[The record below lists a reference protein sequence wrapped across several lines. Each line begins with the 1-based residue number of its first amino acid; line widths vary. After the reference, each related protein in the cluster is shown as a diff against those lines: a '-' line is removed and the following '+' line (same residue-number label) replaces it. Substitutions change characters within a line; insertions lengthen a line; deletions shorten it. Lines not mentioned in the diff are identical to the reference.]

1 MSGDNDRGGLAIDRL
16 VSALH
21 RGLMPKLGAATATR
35 AALTIAGY
43 GGDAAI
49 GLDAATAAL
58 AGALPAADFNKLHNW
73 PVLRLN
79 YIAPA
84 SADLSNGAALTL
96 NTWTTVGAA
105 QSFTVNSTAALLVA
119 YISGNV
125 IAPNVANT
133 EVSSRVSF
141 DGGAATVM
149 LGGGYSSAG
158 ANPYVNALAGAGAV
172 PFTAFTA
179 GTHTIAVQI
188 YSTATGIY
196 FCRPQTQPNSE
207 SLRIVV
213 VELQP

>member
-1 MSGDNDRGGLAIDRL
+1 MSGRFSDNPRTITKVTAPITNTGSDINPVIGI
-16 VSALH
+16 
-21 RGLMPKLGAATATR
+21 GAAT
-35 AALTIAGY
+35 
-43 GGDAAI
+43 
-49 GLDAATAAL
+49 TAAAGSL
-58 AGALPAADFNKLHNW
+58 APADFDKLHNW

-84 SADLSNGAALTL
+84 SADLSNGAAIVL

-105 QSFTVNSTAALLVA
+105 QSFTVSGTGALLVA

-125 IAPNVANT
+125 IAPNVANI

-149 LGGGYSSAG
+149 LGGGFTSAG

-172 PFTAFTA
+172 PFSGFSA

-188 YSTATGIY
+188 YSTATGVY

-213 VELQP
+213 EERYP

>member
-1 MSGDNDRGGLAIDRL
+1 MSGRFSESPIAPLATTTQHGRL
-16 VSALH
+16 A
-21 RGLMPKLGAATATR
+21 
-35 AALTIAGY
+35 
-43 GGDAAI
+43 
-49 GLDAATAAL
+49 
-58 AGALPAADFNKLHNW
+58 AADFNKLHNW

-105 QSFTVNSTAALLVA
+105 QSFTVSSTAALLVA

-125 IAPNVANT
+125 IAPNVANI

-172 PFTAFTA
+172 PFTAFAA

-213 VELQP
+213 VELYP